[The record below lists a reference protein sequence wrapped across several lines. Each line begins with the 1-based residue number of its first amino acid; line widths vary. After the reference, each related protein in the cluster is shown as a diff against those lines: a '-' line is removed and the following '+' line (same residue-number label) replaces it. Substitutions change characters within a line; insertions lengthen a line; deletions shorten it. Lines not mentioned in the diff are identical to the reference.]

1 MKDKIYGRFAMN
13 KLLAVVTRPGG
24 SNEPEDNDVDA
35 TCKADVFAEIIQ
47 CLDDRSLTLVMR
59 DAKDG
64 GRKVIEILREHY
76 VGKGK
81 PCDISLHTELT
92 SLKMSENCGLT
103 KMIL

>member
-1 MKDKIYGRFAMN
+1 MGDLRLN

-24 SNEPEDNDVDA
+24 SNKPEDDVDA

-47 CLDDRSLTLVMR
+47 CLDDRSLTLVMC

-81 PCDISLHTELT
+81 PCVISLHTEVT

-103 KMIL
+103 KLAL

>member
-1 MKDKIYGRFAMN
+1 MGDLRLN

-47 CLDDRSLTLVMR
+47 SLDDRSLTLVMR

-64 GRKVIEILREHY
+64 GRKVIEIL
-76 VGKGK
+76 VN
-81 PCDISLHTELT
+81 T
-92 SLKMSENCGLT
+92 MSEKVNHVLFPCTLN
-103 KMIL
+103 